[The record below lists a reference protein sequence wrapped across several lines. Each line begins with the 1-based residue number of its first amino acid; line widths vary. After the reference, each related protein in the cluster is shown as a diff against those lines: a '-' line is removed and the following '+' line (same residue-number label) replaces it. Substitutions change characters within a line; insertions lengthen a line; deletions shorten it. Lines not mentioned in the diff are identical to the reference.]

1 MKFLKMKDLDL
12 KNKRVLIREDLNVP
26 MDKGRITHD
35 ERIERALPTIR
46 YAIEAGARIMVLSHL
61 GRPTEGAYDPE
72 LSLAPVA
79 EALSK
84 ALSQKV
90 ELWDHWLD
98 SNDIPEPGQV
108 VLCENVRF
116 LSGEKSN
123 DAVLAKRMAEKCD
136 VFVMDAFAT
145 AHRKEASTYGVA
157 EFAKI
162 ACAGPLLETE
172 VEALT
177 TAFTHPKRPLVAIVG
192 GSKVSTKIQLLE
204 SLIQQVDQLIV
215 GGGIANTLLAA
226 AGFNIGQ
233 SLFEPDWVEPSKR
246 LLKLAEERGV
256 KIPLAVDV
264 VVARE
269 FSETSP
275 AETKSI
281 ESISSEDRIFD
292 IGPSTIQQYLPIIAE
307 AGTIIWNGP
316 VGIFE
321 WEAFSEGTRALALA
335 IAKSS
340 AFSVA
345 GGGDTLA
352 ALDKFKVHQDISY
365 VSTGGGAFLE
375 FIENGSLPAIDIL
388 VKRAHS

>member
-1 MKFLKMKDLDL
+1 M
-12 KNKRVLIREDLNVP
+12 
-26 MDKGRITHD
+26 
-35 ERIERALPTIR
+35 
-46 YAIEAGARIMVLSHL
+46 
-61 GRPTEGAYDPE
+61 
-72 LSLAPVA
+72 
-79 EALSK
+79 
-84 ALSQKV
+84 
-90 ELWDHWLD
+90 
-98 SNDIPEPGQV
+98 
-108 VLCENVRF
+108 
-116 LSGEKSN
+116 
-123 DAVLAKRMAEKCD
+123 
-136 VFVMDAFAT
+136 
-145 AHRKEASTYGVA
+145 
-157 EFAKI
+157 
-162 ACAGPLLETE
+162 
-172 VEALT
+172 
-177 TAFTHPKRPLVAIVG
+177 
-192 GSKVSTKIQLLE
+192 
-204 SLIQQVDQLIV
+204 DQLIV